1 MRSRR
6 LLPGILLLLMSS
18 CQPVDTTVAPSG
30 DGPSCNTLV
39 SGVRIDFTPL
49 SEGLRLE
56 VGETRRV
63 DVVAGVPS
71 ACTGAA
77 FFHRVEWSQPSAGP
91 FEARLVSCPCGIEYE
106 RDEAGRHRV
115 VAQAAGP
122 GTFVFDIV
130 ALRPGSDAFSVTG
143 YTHGPCGGKPGDPLI
158 ECGPY
163 AMGFL
168 QVRVATP

>member
-1 MRSRR
+1 MR
-6 LLPGILLLLMSS
+6 LLSCILFLLASS
-18 CQPVDTTVAPSG
+18 CQSVDTTVAPSG
-30 DGPSCNTLV
+30 DSPSCNTLV

-49 SEGLRLE
+49 ADGLRLE

-63 DVVAGVPS
+63 NVIAGVPS

-77 FFHRVEWSQPSAGP
+77 FFRRVQWTQPVAGP

-106 RDEAGRHRV
+106 RDDGGRHDV

-130 ALRPGSDAFSVTG
+130 ALRPGRATFSVTG
-143 YTHGPCGGKPGDPLI
+143 YTHGPCGGKPGDPLT
-158 ECGPY
+158 ECGPFS
-163 AMGFL
+163 MGFL
-168 QVRVATP
+168 DVGVTAP